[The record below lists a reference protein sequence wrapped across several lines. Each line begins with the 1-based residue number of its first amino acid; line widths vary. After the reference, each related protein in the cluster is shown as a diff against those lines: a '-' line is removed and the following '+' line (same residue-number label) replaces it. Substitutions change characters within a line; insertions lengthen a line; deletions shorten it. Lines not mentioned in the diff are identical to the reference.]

1 MKMRF
6 IRRAVALGAIL
17 GAAVVRYWM
26 LRVEGPVTLVRRALW
41 LQETCA
47 LVLRS
52 MSIHCEIEGVTP
64 KHGLVVANHLGYLDI
79 VVLSAAMPCFFV
91 AKQEI
96 AGWPY
101 FGKAAR
107 AGGTL
112 FIDRGR
118 RASTE
123 ALGDLLRERL
133 RLPVPVLLFPEG
145 TSTDGTMLKFHS
157 SLFEP
162 AVREG
167 APITPCAIRYEME
180 DGTPE
185 RELCWFG
192 NEGLAPHL
200 MKTMNAPGFRAKL
213 RFGEP
218 RTYRDRRMAAEETF
232 VEVGWMRESIKTHS
246 SECVT
251 PCVRSENAKVFS
263 L

>member
-1 MKMRF
+1 MSTKF
-6 IRRAVALGAIL
+6 LRRAVALGAVL

-26 LRVEGPVTLVRRALW
+26 LRVEGPLTLVRRALW
-41 LQETCA
+41 LQETCI

-52 MSIHCEIEGVTP
+52 MGIRCEVEGEVP
-64 KHGLVVANHLGYLDI
+64 RHGLVVANHLSYLDI

-91 AKQEI
+91 AKREI
-96 AGWPY
+96 EGWPY
-101 FGKAAR
+101 FGKAAQ

-112 FIDRGR
+112 FLDRGR
-118 RASTE
+118 RASAE
-123 ALGDLLRERL
+123 SVAELIRERL

-145 TSTDGTMLKFHS
+145 TSTDGRMLKFHS

-192 NEGLAPHL
+192 DDGFASHL
-200 MKTMNAPGFRAKL
+200 MKTLNAPGFSAKL
-213 RFGEP
+213 RFGES
-218 RTYRDRRMAAEETF
+218 RRYGDRRKAAEETF
-232 VEVGWMRESIKTHS
+232 AEVGMMREGIT
-246 SECVT
+246 T
-251 PCVRSENAKVFS
+251 NS
-263 L
+263 LQHA